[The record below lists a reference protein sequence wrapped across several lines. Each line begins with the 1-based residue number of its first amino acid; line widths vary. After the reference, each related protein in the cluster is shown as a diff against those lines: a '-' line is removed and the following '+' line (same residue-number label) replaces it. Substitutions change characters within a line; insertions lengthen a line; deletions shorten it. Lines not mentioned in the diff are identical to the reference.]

1 MTMFR
6 GIWRSIEWLIVA
18 LMTAMM
24 VLVFFNVVLRYG
36 FSSGLRSGIELSRL
50 GFVWVV
56 MLGASLCLKDGE
68 HLAVAEFF
76 DRLPA
81 MVRSIIARLLWIVI
95 LGASIML
102 VMGCWKQTLA
112 NWQNISPLT
121 GLPTALF
128 YLAGV
133 VAGSLMSI
141 TSLIGLLRPGP
152 GRAPGEQGGEGHSLA
167 VDEATSSS
175 NGEHRS

>member
-6 GIWRSIEWLIVA
+6 GVWRSIEWLIVA
-18 LMTAMM
+18 LMAAMM

-68 HLAVAEFF
+68 HLAVSEFF

-81 MVRSIIARLLWIVI
+81 VVRSIIARLL
-95 LGASIML
+95 
-102 VMGCWKQTLA
+102 
-112 NWQNISPLT
+112 
-121 GLPTALF
+121 
-128 YLAGV
+128 
-133 VAGSLMSI
+133 
-141 TSLIGLLRPGP
+141 
-152 GRAPGEQGGEGHSLA
+152 
-167 VDEATSSS
+167 
-175 NGEHRS
+175 